1 MEGNTIQINVG
12 LTINGNVKCKKHD
25 VCEKDYIWNAA
36 TYSCANEKYLSS
48 IRDDLAIMCNEFI
61 ESYD

>member
-12 LTINGNVKCKKHD
+12 IT
-25 VCEKDYIWNAA
+25 
-36 TYSCANEKYLSS
+36 SCAHEKYLSS

>member
-12 LTINGNVKCKKHD
+12 ITIN
-25 VCEKDYIWNAA
+25 
-36 TYSCANEKYLSS
+36 SCAHEKYLSS